1 MLMFTIKIE
10 HALKEWENGK
20 KAHKVA
26 YAEDIAKH
34 RWIFF
39 YVYRLIFID
48 IYSSYAH
55 HMGNWKRMANK
66 APAWVRFWKNDIMEK
81 LL

>member
-1 MLMFTIKIE
+1 MLLKSGKTAKRLIKLPLLRISP
-10 HALKEWENGK
+10 NIGGFS
-20 KAHKVA
+20 VMCQ
-26 YAEDIAKH
+26 
-34 RWIFF
+34 
-39 YVYRLIFID
+39 LIFID

>member
-1 MLMFTIKIE
+1 ML
-10 HALKEWENGK
+10 LKSGK
-20 KAHKVA
+20 M
-26 YAEDIAKH
+26 AKKLITLPLV
-34 RWIFF
+34 RILPNIGWIFC
-39 YVYRLIFID
+39 YMCRLISID

-66 APAWVRFWKNDIMEK
+66 APAWVRFWKNDMMEK